1 MAEIYGDLAS
11 PQSKITPKW
20 EDLTSRL
27 LDFDD
32 DLSGLGLR
40 SSLYN
45 YQRRSVNAMLQR
57 ELDLSPIPDP
67 LFIELSCMHNHSFYL
82 QPGTMEILKD
92 RPIVDTARSGILCE
106 ELGGLFQSKPKEYHD
121 HFGLPFQERE
131 KQ

>member
-11 PQSKITPKW
+11 PQSKITLGW
-20 EDLTSRL
+20 ENFTSRL
-27 LDFDD
+27 LEFND

-40 SSLYN
+40 STLYN

-67 LFIELSCMHNHSFYL
+67 LFIELSCMNNHPFYL

-106 ELGGLFQSKPKEYHD
+106 ELGGLFPSEPK
-121 HFGLPFQERE
+121 GLS
-131 KQ
+131 